1 MPAHKL
7 PPGPLA
13 LRPIQPGDE
22 EALHAIFAATRAA
35 ERQQLG
41 WSGPE
46 NAAAWDAFTRQ
57 QFAAQHAQYLR
68 GYAKP
73 AFSLVLHGGEE
84 SEVAGRLYV
93 DRTPAEI
100 RIIDIAL
107 LPAYQRQGL
116 GGRLLRAL
124 AEESDAC
131 AIPLGLHVEKNNPI
145 LGYYQRLGLQAREDR
160 GVYLYMQRPPQ
171 PPRLPGL
178 DAFAASTGSAF
189 ELHDPAQLGCAAPL
203 ATLRLQRTTP
213 RQGRGVASLTLN
225 FTGPDMGR
233 PAHATYLLAHPQL
246 GRFPL
251 FLGPVMGGTAREIHY
266 QATLT
271 RLVPPPEETIPHE

>member
-1 MPAHKL
+1 MPTHCT

-22 EALHAIFAATRAA
+22 ETLHAIFASTREA

-46 NAAAWDAFTRQ
+46 WDAFTRQ
-57 QFAAQHAQYLR
+57 QFAAQHAQYMR
-68 GYAKP
+68 GYANP
-73 AFSLVLHGGEE
+73 TFSLVLHGDSGGA
-84 SEVAGRLYV
+84 VAGRLYV

-107 LPAYQRQGL
+107 LPAHQRQGL

-131 AIPLGLHVEKNNPI
+131 GIPLGLHVEKNNPI
-145 LGYYQRLGLQAREDR
+145 LGAYERLGLQAREDR

-171 PPRLPGL
+171 PPRLPGP
-178 DAFAASTGSAF
+178 DALAASTGSAF
-189 ELHDPAQLGCAAPL
+189 ELHDPTQLGCAAPL
-203 ATLRLQRTTP
+203 ATLQLQRATQ
-213 RQGRGVASLTLN
+213 RQGRGVASLTLD
-225 FTGPDMGR
+225 FAGPDIGR
-233 PAHATYLLAHPQL
+233 PAHATYLLAHPLL

-251 FLGPVMGGTAREIHY
+251 FLGPVMGGAAGQVHY

-271 RLVPPPEETIPHE
+271 RLVPPPEETTTHE